1 MENHKQNEEIIEI
14 DLLELVHVLLSK
26 FLLIFL
32 IAVTTAMIGFSISFF
47 VLKPTYES
55 TTKIYILNK
64 NDNQTVTYSDVQLGT
79 QLTKDYSELI
89 NSRYVLEE
97 VNQKLFLNLSYKEM
111 KKKVNVSS
119 PSDTRIVAI
128 TVKDTDPVLAM
139 NVANAI
145 RESASKHI
153 SNVMAI
159 DAVNIVESANMPTDK
174 SGPSYAKWTLA
185 GGLLGGIL
193 VCAIILI
200 KYLMDDTI
208 KTSEDI
214 ERYLGI
220 STLGSIPIIESI
232 VEDSKKSKRK

>member
-1 MENHKQNEEIIEI
+1 
-14 DLLELVHVLLSK
+14 
-26 FLLIFL
+26 
-32 IAVTTAMIGFSISFF
+32 
-47 VLKPTYES
+47 
-55 TTKIYILNK
+55 
-64 NDNQTVTYSDVQLGT
+64 
-79 QLTKDYSELI
+79 
-89 NSRYVLEE
+89 
-97 VNQKLFLNLSYKEM
+97 
-111 KKKVNVSS
+111 
-119 PSDTRIVAI
+119 
-128 TVKDTDPVLAM
+128 
-139 NVANAI
+139 
-145 RESASKHI
+145 
-153 SNVMAI
+153 
-159 DAVNIVESANMPTDK
+159 MPTDK